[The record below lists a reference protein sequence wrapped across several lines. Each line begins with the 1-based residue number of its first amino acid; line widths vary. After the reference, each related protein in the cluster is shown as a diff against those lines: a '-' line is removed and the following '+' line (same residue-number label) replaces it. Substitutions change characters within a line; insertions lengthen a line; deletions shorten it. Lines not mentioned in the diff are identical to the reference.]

1 MSEFV
6 TVCKRSEVAGSTRKV
21 VEAGGIQIVL
31 AEVEGELIA
40 FLNGCPHVGCVMDDG
55 EIAGGE
61 VVCSAHGSCFN
72 LKTGDVVNG
81 PAREALPV
89 YEVKVD
95 GDDVQVGI

>member
-6 TVCKRSEVAGSTRKV
+6 TVSKRSEITGSTRKM
-21 VEAGGIQIVL
+21 VEAGGIQIEL

-40 FLNGCPHVGCVMDDG
+40 FLNECPHVECVMTDG
-55 EIAGGE
+55 EIAGGK

-72 LKTGDVVNG
+72 LKTGEVVTG

-95 GDDVQVGI
+95 GDDVLVGI

>member
-6 TVCKRSEVAGSTRKV
+6 TVSKRSEITGSTRKV

-40 FLNGCPHVGCVMDDG
+40 FLNECPHVECVMDDG
-55 EIAGGE
+55 EIAGSE

-72 LKTGDVVNG
+72 LKTGEVVTG

-89 YEVKVD
+89 YEAKVD
-95 GDDVQVGI
+95 GDDVLVGI